1 MPTGTQPRTARAGTC
16 RRVLPENPGSSD
28 HISGAALWAQS
39 GSCLLTWTAMLL
51 FVCHRLV
58 PQCQDPRMPG
68 KMPGHRCRSAKLD
81 AASSIREAERCGH
94 RCSLHPTSLRRLG
107 SGYPATKVTV
117 LWKQPCHVRF
127 LIPALHLLARTTAKA
142 HVWFQ
147 ERESSSVDRFSNSQ
161 PVLRTRPLPGPPTPA
176 AGSSVTQSQLCP
188 HSLWPQGFQ
197 RVPSAFGVR
206 VDSPPP
212 GI

>member
-1 MPTGTQPRTARAGTC
+1 MFPPPH
-16 RRVLPENPGSSD
+16 LP
-28 HISGAALWAQS
+28 
-39 GSCLLTWTAMLL
+39 
-51 FVCHRLV
+51 
-58 PQCQDPRMPG
+58 
-68 KMPGHRCRSAKLD
+68 
-81 AASSIREAERCGH
+81 
-94 RCSLHPTSLRRLG
+94 
-107 SGYPATKVTV
+107 PATREW
-117 LWKQPCHVRF
+117 LRCHQGDCPLEAAMPLRF

-212 GI
+212 GTRSPHLAQLHPPPSLTCPMPPLCQTQFGAVFPPVCAPKHEALPLPYMLE